1 MTFRSRCAAWV
12 CANPQSSVAVVQA
25 LGAVFAALILGYGA
39 LRVSDVFEPRFV
51 RWGNHVAN
59 IDQVIF
65 VGQQDDGT
73 GCSVILTTSVVR
85 LYETPDGPRTGL
97 SGHSVDDDS
106 DCERLLEALR
116 DYTLDASQIEAR
128 R

>member
-1 MTFRSRCAAWV
+1 MTFWSHCASWLYS
-12 CANPQSSVAVVQA
+12 NPQRFVAVVQA
-25 LGAVFAALILGYGA
+25 FGAVVAALILGLGA
-39 LRVSDVFEPRFV
+39 LRVADVFQPRFV

-65 VGQQDDGT
+65 IGQQDDGT

-85 LYETPDGPRTGL
+85 LYDTPDGPRTGL

-106 DCERLLEALR
+106 DCERLRAALR
-116 DYTLDASQIEAR
+116 DYTLDATQLADDR
-128 R
+128 